1 MPQVLQMSNGRPEVI
16 VYPKDFEDLIDKYM
30 GAECANYYQ
39 NQIEQLSECIKF
51 SKERGGCFGMIAI
64 KFKEANKNLLKP
76 ESMTDEECGS
86 LWVYSDGRQCI
97 SCWRLTWKERIKA
110 LIFGKVWLSVL
121 SGYTQPPVWLACDD
135 TVFVKEGK

>member
-1 MPQVLQMSNGRPEVI
+1 
-16 VYPKDFEDLIDKYM
+16 
-30 GAECANYYQ
+30 
-39 NQIEQLSECIKF
+39 
-51 SKERGGCFGMIAI
+51 MIAI

-110 LIFGKVWLSVL
+110 LLFGKVWLSVL
-121 SGYTQPPVWLACDD
+121 SGYSQPPVWLACDN
-135 TVFVKEGK
+135 TVFVKEGVNDGS

>member
-1 MPQVLQMSNGRPEVI
+1 
-16 VYPKDFEDLIDKYM
+16 
-30 GAECANYYQ
+30 
-39 NQIEQLSECIKF
+39 
-51 SKERGGCFGMIAI
+51 MIAI

-110 LIFGKVWLSVL
+110 LLFGKAWLSVL

-135 TVFVKEGK
+135 TVFVKEDTKD

>member
-1 MPQVLQMSNGRPEVI
+1 
-16 VYPKDFEDLIDKYM
+16 
-30 GAECANYYQ
+30 
-39 NQIEQLSECIKF
+39 
-51 SKERGGCFGMIAI
+51 MIAI

-110 LIFGKVWLSVL
+110 LLFGKVWLFVL
-121 SGYTQPPVWLACDD
+121 SGYSQPPVWLDCDD
-135 TVFVKEGK
+135 TVFVKEDMKD